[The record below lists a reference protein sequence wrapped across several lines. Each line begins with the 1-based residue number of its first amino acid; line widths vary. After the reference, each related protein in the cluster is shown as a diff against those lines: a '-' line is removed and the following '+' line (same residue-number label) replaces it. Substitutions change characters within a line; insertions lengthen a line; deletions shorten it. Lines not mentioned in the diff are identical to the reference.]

1 MVTEQWTDHEW
12 GPSILN
18 RQPNQRLECL
28 HRFFV
33 LKVARCVHLGN
44 DWVAEVDDV
53 LVDRHWNYIQVGKV
67 DSGGVP
73 VFVRLYSSTGVEV
86 NVGWAE
92 ALEELMSGPLETL
105 ASETISRRQSSSASV
120 VEMDTQL

>member
-1 MVTEQWTDHEW
+1 MVTEQWTDHDW

-18 RQPNQRLECL
+18 RQINQGLECL
-28 HRFFV
+28 HRLFV
-33 LKVARCVHLGN
+33 LKVVRCVHLGN

-53 LVDRHWNYIQVGKV
+53 LWDRHWHYIQVGAV

-86 NVGWAE
+86 KVGWDE
-92 ALEELMSGPLETL
+92 ALEALMSGQLESL
-105 ASETISRRQSSSASV
+105 ASEAIARRQDLSASV
-120 VEMDTQL
+120 VERDTQL